1 MTRRLGFKLMVLS
14 LAIGACDSSGVT
26 TQGPT
31 PGQTTPPP
39 ASAASPSALEATPEP
54 TPGLTLASTA
64 EDAAE
69 APQGAIAIE
78 MGAFGPP
85 RFRPDQVTATAGQVV
100 LFLDNVG
107 DRYEGYHDFVIGE
120 ALYQALT
127 RSPAI
132 NAGDSVLFTVK
143 DMPLGTYTFWCEVER
158 HASLG
163 MVGTL
168 TVTP

>member
-1 MTRRLGFKLMVLS
+1 MTRHLACKLMVLS

-26 TQGPT
+26 TPGST

-54 TPGLTLASTA
+54 TPGLTLTSTA
-64 EDAAE
+64 EETAE

-78 MGAFGPP
+78 VGAFGLP
-85 RFRPDQVTATAGQVV
+85 RFRPDQVTASAGQVV

-107 DRYEGYHDFVIGE
+107 DRYEGYHDFVLGE

-132 NAGDSVLFTVK
+132 NAGDSVVLTVN
-143 DMPLGTYTFWCEVER
+143 DIPPGTYTFWCEVER

>member
-1 MTRRLGFKLMVLS
+1 MTRRLRFKLVVLS
-14 LAIGACDSSGVT
+14 IAIGACNASGVT
-26 TQGPT
+26 NQEPT
-31 PGQTTPPP
+31 PGQSTLPP
-39 ASAASPSALEATPEP
+39 ASAASPRALEGTPEP
-54 TPGLTLASTA
+54 TPGLTLASKA

-78 MGAFGPP
+78 MGVFGPP
-85 RFRPDQVTATAGQVV
+85 RFRPGQVTAKAGQVV

-127 RSPAI
+127 RSPTI
-132 NAGDSVLFTVK
+132 NADDSVLFTVE
-143 DMPLGTYTFWCEVER
+143 DMPSGTYTFWCEVER
-158 HASLG
+158 DASIG

>member
-1 MTRRLGFKLMVLS
+1 MTRRLRFKLVVLS
-14 LAIGACDSSGVT
+14 IAIGACNSSGVT
-26 TQGPT
+26 NQGPT
-31 PGQTTPPP
+31 PDQPTPPP
-39 ASAASPSALEATPEP
+39 ASAASTRGPEGTPGP
-54 TPGLTLASTA
+54 TPGSTLASTA

-78 MGAFGPP
+78 MGVFGPP
-85 RFRPDQVTATAGQVV
+85 RFRPDQVTASSGQVI
-100 LFLDNVG
+100 LFLENVG

-132 NAGDSVLFTVK
+132 NAGDSVVFTVK
-143 DMPLGTYTFWCEVER
+143 DMPPGTYTFWCEVER
-158 HASLG
+158 HASMG